1 MNACVRCSLRLATIH
16 ICMVLTACAS
26 PPPPPSW
33 LDFTGSTAPPIVLRM
48 AEGSPRNEALPS
60 PIGQFAGYAGSGV
73 LGALMLALPTFGVSL
88 ILVPLGLVEGAKEA
102 GRAGE
107 CAAQWEAT
115 VRDVPKWLEA
125 TFGEVSALTIVE
137 EEVRRLLVKPPPVV
151 EVAQPGPAHEAP
163 TVELER
169 ISQRLSSPTLLVGD
183 LWVAL
188 EQSERSSCD
197 PKISGYAHFRLHGI
211 DRPTNAV
218 PDYLLS
224 VTHEAP
230 EAGIE
235 GWAADPELA
244 REQLRQVLRELAA
257 RIVSAYPWR

>member
-102 GRAGE
+102 GRAG
-107 CAAQWEAT
+107 AS
-115 VRDVPKWLEA
+115 P
-125 TFGEVSALTIVE
+125 LTETDPV
-137 EEVRRLLVKPPPVV
+137 LLTGM
-151 EVAQPGPAHEAP
+151 GPSRA
-163 TVELER
+163 
-169 ISQRLSSPTLLVGD
+169 
-183 LWVAL
+183 
-188 EQSERSSCD
+188 
-197 PKISGYAHFRLHGI
+197 
-211 DRPTNAV
+211 
-218 PDYLLS
+218 
-224 VTHEAP
+224 
-230 EAGIE
+230 
-235 GWAADPELA
+235 
-244 REQLRQVLRELAA
+244 QVLKPRSGET
-257 RIVSAYPWR
+257 RGW